1 MGTLAG
7 AALAWLHPSAPM
19 LGAGP
24 ALLGVAVGL
33 ARVRSDET
41 VLPLGAKGRW
51 LGGLLAIT
59 ALLPR
64 VTATPDGAV
73 RAALIGGL
81 VIAGLALTRSQKL
94 LVERRVELPNSH
106 YNPPGVQTEGTIATR
121 LL

>member
-33 ARVRSDET
+33 ARLRSDET
-41 VLPLGAKGRW
+41 VLPLLGARERW
-51 LGGLLAIT
+51 LGGLLAIA

-106 YNPPGVQTEGTIATR
+106 YNPPGWPPPR
-121 LL
+121 D